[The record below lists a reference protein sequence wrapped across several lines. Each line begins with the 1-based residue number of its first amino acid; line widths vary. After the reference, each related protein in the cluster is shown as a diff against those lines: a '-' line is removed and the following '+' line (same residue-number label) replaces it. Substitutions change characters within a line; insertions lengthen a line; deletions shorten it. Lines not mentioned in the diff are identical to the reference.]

1 VPRLLGSL
9 LAEVFALVLLLQ
21 SSARAQPAPGLT
33 LRWSGP
39 ADCAEP
45 ANLESEVAALLPPG
59 TELESAR
66 EFEVA
71 IEALPAGGYRLQL
84 REPSADAT
92 SVRVLGS
99 CAEASE
105 AAAVLIAMALDGG
118 AQAAPSAPE
127 PAPEPMPEEQH
138 DDSVPVS
145 PEPAS
150 VRGNWVLTA
159 AALGDVRSLPEPSVG
174 AMLGASWSLRALR
187 LAWYARYLP
196 AQPADDVPSG
206 ASAKFDLYAAAL
218 NGAFL
223 WSIRAFAFGPAL
235 ELELGYLRGR
245 TERVPN
251 AGSDGAAWAMVAGGA
266 LAEVRLHPRISL
278 QFGAL
283 LGVPLWRPQFALQP
297 DRPLFSGEPL
307 VFRWFLGIGFR
318 VGPTG

>member
-1 VPRLLGSL
+1 
-9 LAEVFALVLLLQ
+9 
-21 SSARAQPAPGLT
+21 
-33 LRWSGP
+33 
-39 ADCAEP
+39 
-45 ANLESEVAALLPPG
+45 
-59 TELESAR
+59 
-66 EFEVA
+66 
-71 IEALPAGGYRLQL
+71 
-84 REPSADAT
+84 
-92 SVRVLGS
+92 
-99 CAEASE
+99 
-105 AAAVLIAMALDGG
+105 LIAMAIDAG
-118 AQAAPSAPE
+118 ARAAPSAPQ
-127 PAPEPMPEEQH
+127 PAPEPVPEQPPA
-138 DDSVPVS
+138 DSVPA
-145 PEPAS
+145 PAEPTSA
-150 VRGNWVLTA
+150 RGSWALTA

-174 AMLGASWSLRALR
+174 VMLGASWELRALR

-196 AQPADDVPSG
+196 PQPADDVPSG

-223 WSIRAFAFGPAL
+223 WSIHAFAFGPAL

-283 LGVPLWRPQFALQP
+283 LGVPLWRPQFALHP
-297 DRPLFSGEPL
+297 DTPLFSGEPL

>member
-1 VPRLLGSL
+1 VPRPLGSL
-9 LAEVFALVLLLQ
+9 PAGVLALVLLLQ
-21 SSARAQPAPGLT
+21 TSARAQPAPGLR

-45 ANLESEVAALLPPG
+45 ANIESEVAALLPAG
-59 TELESAR
+59 VALESAR

-71 IEALPAGGYRLQL
+71 IETLPAGGYRLQL
-84 REPSADAT
+84 REPSTDAA

-105 AAAVLIAMALDGG
+105 AAAVLIAMALDAG
-118 AQAAPSAPE
+118 ARPAPSAHE
-127 PAPEPMPEEQH
+127 PAPEPIAEQPR
-138 DDSVPVS
+138 DDSASLPA
-145 PEPAS
+145 EPARA
-150 VRGNWVLTA
+150 RGGWVLTA
-159 AALGDVRSLPEPSVG
+159 AALGDVRSLPEPSLG

-187 LAWYARYLP
+187 LTWNARYLP

-245 TERVPN
+245 TEQVPN

-266 LAEVRLHPRISL
+266 QAEARLHPRISL